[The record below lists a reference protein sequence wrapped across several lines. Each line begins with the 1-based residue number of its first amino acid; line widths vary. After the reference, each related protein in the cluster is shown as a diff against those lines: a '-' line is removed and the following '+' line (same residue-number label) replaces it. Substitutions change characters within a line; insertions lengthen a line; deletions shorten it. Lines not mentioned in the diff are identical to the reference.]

1 MRTFAKVLAVTAVA
15 AIAVTG
21 CGRSNTST
29 GGGGATTPAVG
40 PVSGVSSVP
49 GASEAAGGSGGA
61 GASDASGAAG
71 GSGGSTFPADA
82 LIGVALPQK
91 TSENWVLAENLFKT
105 DLAAAGFKADVQFAN
120 GGVSEQQNQIQAM
133 VTKGAKVIVV
143 GAIDG
148 SQLGSQLKSAKD
160 SGATVIAY
168 DRLLKNTDAVDYYIA
183 YDNFKV
189 GVLQGTALLE
199 GMAKKKPKGP
209 YNIELFAGSPDD
221 ANAQVFFDG
230 AMSILKPKIDDG
242 TLKVTSGQKGFQQ
255 VVTQGWKAENAQK
268 RMDTLLTGNY
278 TSAALDG
285 VLSPN
290 DTLARAIITSV
301 KAAGKPVPV
310 VTGQDSEVES
320 VKSIMAGEQ
329 YSTINKDTRNL
340 VKDTITMLT
349 TLQKGGKPDINDAK
363 SYNNGV
369 KVVPAHLLPPQIV
382 TKANA
387 KEAYANDPTLS
398 PLTK

>member
-1 MRTFAKVLAVTAVA
+1 MRVVTKTMAVA
-15 AIAVTG
+15 AVAALALAG
-21 CGRSNTST
+21 CGRSDD
-29 GGGGATTPAVG
+29 G
-40 PVSGVSSVP
+40 SS
-49 GASEAAGGSGGA
+49 GGSG
-61 GASDASGAAG
+61 SGG
-71 GSGGSTFPADA
+71 GSDKFPKDS
-82 LIGVALPQK
+82 LIGVSLPQK

-105 DLAAAGFKADVQFAN
+105 DLTNAGFKADVQFAN
-120 GGVSEQQNQIQAM
+120 GGVGEQQNQIQSM

-148 SQLGSQLKSAKD
+148 SQLGTQLKAAKD
-160 SGATVIAY
+160 AGAVVIAY
-168 DRLLKNTDAVDYYIA
+168 DRLVLNTDAVDYYVA
-183 YDNFKV
+183 YDNYKV
-189 GVLQGTALLE
+189 GVLQGNALLE
-199 GMAKKKPKGP
+199 GMAKKKPNGP

-221 ANAQVFFDG
+221 ANAKVFFDG
-230 AMSILKPKIDDG
+230 AMSVLEPKIKDG
-242 TLKVTSGQKGFQQ
+242 TLKVVSKQTDFNQ

-268 RMDTLLTGNY
+268 RMDTLLSGSY
-278 TSAALDG
+278 SSANVDG

-320 VKSIMAGEQ
+320 VKSIMQGEQ

-340 VKDTITMLT
+340 VKATIEMIQAI
-349 TLQKGGKPDINDAK
+349 QKGEQPKITDTK

-369 KVVPAHLLPPQIV
+369 KVVPANLLEPVIV
-382 TKANA
+382 TKENA

-398 PLTK
+398 KLTN